1 MQEPYKKIN
10 NNQWVLTVQENGTT
24 KELYIQFPEYAMNQV
39 GWTEGDII
47 EWVDNNDG
55 SFTLVKKEA
64 DET

>member
-24 KELYIQFPEYAMNQV
+24 KELYIQFPEHAMNQV